1 MKIRTVCTCP
11 LEIVHDIMRGKW
23 KTIIV
28 FQLRNGG
35 MGLAELER
43 GIEGITQKMLLQHLG
58 ELRAFGLIGK
68 IEPDGYPLRV
78 TYFLRAR
85 GKAVAGR
92 ADHAGYRRGIHAGER
107 AGRHFG
113 AQGHHPCR
121 RGHTHKKVTTVLS
134 ATCRYRGHNTRRYGM
149 NTALLLIDI
158 QNDYFPGGAWE
169 LSHADEAA
177 AQARLALGRFREQ
190 HRPVFHVRHI
200 NTRPGAAFFLPDT
213 PGSEIH
219 GAVKP
224 LDGEPAIIKHAPDA
238 FFQTD
243 LHDALSRAGIRKLVV
258 SGMMSHMCIDT
269 SVRAARNH
277 GYDITLLH
285 DACATRDLSWNGKTI
300 PAATVH
306 EAFMA
311 ALHGAF
317 ADVRTTGDFLPS
329 LPA

>member
-78 TYFLRAR
+78 TYFLTERGEKLLRAVR
-85 GKAVAGR
+85 IMQDIGVE
-92 ADHAGYRRGIHAGER
+92 YMLES
-107 AGRHFG
+107 
-113 AQGHHPCR
+113 
-121 RGHTHKKVTTVLS
+121 GHTHKKVTTVLS

-224 LDGEPAIIKHAPDA
+224 LDGEPVIIKHAPDA

-258 SGMMSHMCIDT
+258 CGMMSHMCIDT

>member
-1 MKIRTVCTCP
+1 
-11 LEIVHDIMRGKW
+11 
-23 KTIIV
+23 
-28 FQLRNGG
+28 
-35 MGLAELER
+35 
-43 GIEGITQKMLLQHLG
+43 
-58 ELRAFGLIGK
+58 
-68 IEPDGYPLRV
+68 
-78 TYFLRAR
+78 
-85 GKAVAGR
+85 
-92 ADHAGYRRGIHAGER
+92 
-107 AGRHFG
+107 
-113 AQGHHPCR
+113 
-121 RGHTHKKVTTVLS
+121 
-134 ATCRYRGHNTRRYGM
+134 M

-200 NTRPGAAFFLPDT
+200 NTRPGAAFFLPD
-213 PGSEIH
+213 
-219 GAVKP
+219 
-224 LDGEPAIIKHAPDA
+224 
-238 FFQTD
+238 

-258 SGMMSHMCIDT
+258 CGMMSHMCIDT

>member
-1 MKIRTVCTCP
+1 M
-11 LEIVHDIMRGKW
+11 
-23 KTIIV
+23 
-28 FQLRNGG
+28 
-35 MGLAELER
+35 
-43 GIEGITQKMLLQHLG
+43 
-58 ELRAFGLIGK
+58 
-68 IEPDGYPLRV
+68 
-78 TYFLRAR
+78 TYFLTERGEKLLRAVR
-85 GKAVAGR
+85 IMQDIGVEYMLENGQ
-92 ADHAGYRRGIHAGER
+92 ADILEHKGII
-107 AGRHFG
+107 
-113 AQGHHPCR
+113 PCR

-177 AQARLALGRFREQ
+177 AQARLALERFRNNTGPFSTSGISTPVLARPSSCRI
-190 HRPVFHVRHI
+190 RPV
-200 NTRPGAAFFLPDT
+200 P
-213 PGSEIH
+213 EIH

-224 LDGEPAIIKHAPDA
+224 LDGEPVIIKHAPDA
-238 FFQTD
+238 FSKRISTTPSAPGG
-243 LHDALSRAGIRKLVV
+243 HTETSSSA
-258 SGMMSHMCIDT
+258 GMMSHMCIDT
-269 SVRAARNH
+269 SVRAARSH

>member
-1 MKIRTVCTCP
+1 
-11 LEIVHDIMRGKW
+11 
-23 KTIIV
+23 
-28 FQLRNGG
+28 
-35 MGLAELER
+35 
-43 GIEGITQKMLLQHLG
+43 
-58 ELRAFGLIGK
+58 
-68 IEPDGYPLRV
+68 
-78 TYFLRAR
+78 
-85 GKAVAGR
+85 
-92 ADHAGYRRGIHAGER
+92 
-107 AGRHFG
+107 
-113 AQGHHPCR
+113 
-121 RGHTHKKVTTVLS
+121 
-134 ATCRYRGHNTRRYGM
+134 M

-224 LDGEPAIIKHAPDA
+224 LDGEPVIIKHAPDA

-243 LHDALSRAGIRKLVV
+243 LHDALSRAGIRKLAVC
-258 SGMMSHMCIDT
+258 GMMSHMCIDT

-306 EAFMA
+306 EACTA

>member
-1 MKIRTVCTCP
+1 
-11 LEIVHDIMRGKW
+11 
-23 KTIIV
+23 
-28 FQLRNGG
+28 
-35 MGLAELER
+35 
-43 GIEGITQKMLLQHLG
+43 
-58 ELRAFGLIGK
+58 
-68 IEPDGYPLRV
+68 
-78 TYFLRAR
+78 
-85 GKAVAGR
+85 
-92 ADHAGYRRGIHAGER
+92 
-107 AGRHFG
+107 
-113 AQGHHPCR
+113 
-121 RGHTHKKVTTVLS
+121 
-134 ATCRYRGHNTRRYGM
+134 M

-224 LDGEPAIIKHAPDA
+224 LDGEPVIIKHAPDA

-243 LHDALSRAGIRKLVV
+243 LHDALSRAGIRKLAVC
-258 SGMMSHMCIDT
+258 GMMSHMCIDT

-285 DACATRDLSWNGKTI
+285 DACATRDLSWKRYTKHSWRPCTGLSPTYGRPGISSRPFPHNRSLFRI
-300 PAATVH
+300 IAT
-306 EAFMA
+306 AI
-311 ALHGAF
+311 
-317 ADVRTTGDFLPS
+317 RQ
-329 LPA
+329 

>member
-1 MKIRTVCTCP
+1 
-11 LEIVHDIMRGKW
+11 
-23 KTIIV
+23 
-28 FQLRNGG
+28 
-35 MGLAELER
+35 
-43 GIEGITQKMLLQHLG
+43 
-58 ELRAFGLIGK
+58 
-68 IEPDGYPLRV
+68 
-78 TYFLRAR
+78 
-85 GKAVAGR
+85 
-92 ADHAGYRRGIHAGER
+92 
-107 AGRHFG
+107 
-113 AQGHHPCR
+113 
-121 RGHTHKKVTTVLS
+121 
-134 ATCRYRGHNTRRYGM
+134 M

-177 AQARLALGRFREQ
+177 AQARLALGRNA
-190 HRPVFHVRHI
+190 VRYPH
-200 NTRPGAAFFLPDT
+200 
-213 PGSEIH
+213 H
-219 GAVKP
+219 G
-224 LDGEPAIIKHAPDA
+224 G
-238 FFQTD
+238 
-243 LHDALSRAGIRKLVV
+243 
-258 SGMMSHMCIDT
+258 HMCIDT

>member
-1 MKIRTVCTCP
+1 
-11 LEIVHDIMRGKW
+11 
-23 KTIIV
+23 
-28 FQLRNGG
+28 
-35 MGLAELER
+35 
-43 GIEGITQKMLLQHLG
+43 
-58 ELRAFGLIGK
+58 
-68 IEPDGYPLRV
+68 
-78 TYFLRAR
+78 
-85 GKAVAGR
+85 
-92 ADHAGYRRGIHAGER
+92 
-107 AGRHFG
+107 
-113 AQGHHPCR
+113 
-121 RGHTHKKVTTVLS
+121 
-134 ATCRYRGHNTRRYGM
+134 M

-224 LDGEPAIIKHAPDA
+224 LDGEPVIIKHAPDA

-258 SGMMSHMCIDT
+258 CGMMSHMCIDT

-329 LPA
+329 LPAEPEPLPHNRRRNTAMTPHEAIFGEIAYHRETARASENRHPAA

>member
-1 MKIRTVCTCP
+1 
-11 LEIVHDIMRGKW
+11 
-23 KTIIV
+23 
-28 FQLRNGG
+28 
-35 MGLAELER
+35 
-43 GIEGITQKMLLQHLG
+43 
-58 ELRAFGLIGK
+58 
-68 IEPDGYPLRV
+68 
-78 TYFLRAR
+78 
-85 GKAVAGR
+85 
-92 ADHAGYRRGIHAGER
+92 
-107 AGRHFG
+107 
-113 AQGHHPCR
+113 
-121 RGHTHKKVTTVLS
+121 
-134 ATCRYRGHNTRRYGM
+134 M

-224 LDGEPAIIKHAPDA
+224 LDGEPVIIKHAPDA

-258 SGMMSHMCIDT
+258 CGMMSHMC
-269 SVRAARNH
+269 
-277 GYDITLLH
+277 
-285 DACATRDLSWNGKTI
+285 ACATRDLSWNGKTI